1 METKGVTCK
10 IPLDLHNRITE
21 EIRQKESTMSKFIEQ
36 IILEHY
42 AKGVATMGKTRTM
55 AFQVSE
61 ELFQQI
67 KEYLA
72 RYEQTYLAERVD
84 GVVLALVDQ
93 MFQQIKQE
101 PYDRSIEQRIRQQD
115 AEWNR
120 KKQAA
125 EKKIQA
131 ARHKQQRYEEEIVR
145 CLDGQSA
152 FSEATLARL
161 IQQAEAEVQ
170 QVKNEYT
177 ALLKDNSSRTT
188 VQQIRKYYD
197 EFLGWANEFDL
208 ASIPRKRTI
217 LAQLLERVELGRGYQ
232 VRIVVRGS
240 YRQFLAAQ
248 M

>member
-1 METKGVTCK
+1 M
-10 IPLDLHNRITE
+10 LN
-21 EIRQKESTMSKFIEQ
+21 
-36 IILEHY
+36 
-42 AKGVATMGKTRTM
+42 
-55 AFQVSE
+55 
-61 ELFQQI
+61 
-67 KEYLA
+67 
-72 RYEQTYLAERVD
+72 
-84 GVVLALVDQ
+84 LVNQ
-93 MFQQIKQE
+93 MFQQIKRE

-115 AEWNR
+115 AELNR

-131 ARHKQQRYEEEIVR
+131 AQHKQHRYEEEIVR

-152 FSEATLARL
+152 FSESTLARL

-170 QVKNEYT
+170 QAKNEYT
-177 ALLKDNSSRTT
+177 ALLKDDSSRTT

-232 VRIVVRGS
+232 VKIVVRGS
-240 YRQFLAAQ
+240 YRQFLAEKATDHGLLAVFASA
-248 M
+248 